1 MIGELHLATG
11 FGEALENL
19 AIQLIAPKYLISA
32 RRALDYN
39 GIVMKTEAAKQDK
52 TRRGYREANAQ
63 AERNQAKEKAWELFT
78 G

>member
-32 RRALDYN
+32 RWSLDYN
-39 GIVMKTEAAKQDK
+39 VIVKETEAA
-52 TRRGYREANAQ
+52 N
-63 AERNQAKEKAWELFT
+63 
-78 G
+78 